1 MELKITS
8 NLMGLSLLA
17 ISSSLMA
24 QAPVISNLHKFA
36 VTPPIGWKVG
46 RADSTQP
53 GGGDA
58 MAGAE
63 MSFVEPEHATEQSK
77 RPAKETNKQ
86 FLERIKKNLNAS
98 DATSFRTNI
107 LIQVKDTKFKT
118 VKEYAAETLKK
129 SKNFPTYKNLGDKP
143 ISLAKAEA
151 IDRKSAIQVNGIALK
166 THEVLCMK
174 NGKIYSVTLASG
186 DSAFVKNDAVFMRVV
201 NSFTWR

>member
-1 MELKITS
+1 MKITS
-8 NLMGLSLLA
+8 KLIGLSLLFTN
-17 ISSSLMA
+17 SSLAA

-36 VTPPIGWKVG
+36 VTPPIGWNVG
-46 RADSTQP
+46 SAESTKP
-53 GGGDA
+53 GAGA

-86 FLERIKKNLNAS
+86 FLERIKKDLNAS

-143 ISLAKAEA
+143 TKLANSEA
-151 IDRKSAIQVNGIALK
+151 IDRISAILVNGMPLK
-166 THEVLCMK
+166 THEILCMK
-174 NGKIYSVTLASG
+174 NGKIYSISLAS
-186 DSAFVKNDAVFMRVV
+186 STSSFARNDAVFVRVV